1 LGVPAY
7 TSIRNALNVEVI
19 GWILAAVGR
28 VGLIVAPDLLG
39 LWVALIAFGVLYVP
53 RSLFDRVRR
62 RKR

>member
-1 LGVPAY
+1 MPAKRRG
-7 TSIRNALNVEVI
+7 TPAHRAVEVI
-19 GWILAAVGR
+19 GWILAAVGI
-28 VGLIVAPDLLG
+28 VGLIVAPDLLV